1 MRNSKGFTLI
11 ELMIVIAI
19 IGILA
24 AIALP
29 AYSSYMKKAKF
40 TEVFNVVE
48 SVKTP
53 ISLCIQEYGITDVA
67 THCTNGKDGFGWAI
81 KPAADYKTKYVDTV
95 AVDAANASNAGTATS
110 GLITITATPSAEL
123 GGANATLVLKGDWT
137 VAGQMNWRVDA
148 TSTCDEAELCK
159 VDAPAQGS

>member
-1 MRNSKGFTLI
+1 
-11 ELMIVIAI
+11 MIVIAI

-95 AVDAANASNAGTATS
+95 AVTAKNASKAGTAKS
-110 GLITITATPSAEL
+110 ELITITATPSAEL
-123 GGANATLVLKGDWT
+123 GGANATLVLMGDWT

-148 TSTCDEAELCK
+148 TSKCVDAELCK
-159 VDAPAQGS
+159 KDAPAQNQNQNQGS